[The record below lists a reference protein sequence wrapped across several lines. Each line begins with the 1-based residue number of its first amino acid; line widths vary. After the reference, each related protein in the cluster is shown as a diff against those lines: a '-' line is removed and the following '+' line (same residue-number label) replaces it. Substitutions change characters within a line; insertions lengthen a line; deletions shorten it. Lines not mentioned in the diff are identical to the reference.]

1 MIPHLKTNKSF
12 FFNLKNACS
21 VIQPAPHFSSTKI
34 ARHLHKI
41 IILTMFALALLLLS
55 SIVVHAAPAGQ
66 QTLPSNISSSSSP
79 PPTFTKNELYE
90 HNHVWKVMNKACFN
104 KWSGTLQVFR
114 MDKATNSPIYNNDEE
129 LLNFRLS
136 AKAKTKDTGAWTVW
150 NLQRKGDEI
159 TIPLRR
165 LPLTSKPSQ
174 LKVGFLPGCVLRI
187 PGNFKQVPRTVVE
200 LGYWGNVR
208 RTVVLEYL
216 TRDKQKH
223 MELKDVSLVM
233 QRPVPWYKRVFFV
246 GNTTNARDIE
256 ILPRRAASNLEDVIK
271 RNRARKPEKIE
282 RVQLQSMNRVV
293 TTKADLTEDD
303 KRGAAEVLESLLQRL
318 SNNNECAAH
327 SSSYDMVLP
336 NELLASFPKE
346 LLGKNSSSAT
356 KTFILAHEWKHFGW
370 QTLQALVIDFD
381 VGSGEAIAATMY
393 SYK

>member
-1 MIPHLKTNKSF
+1 MLAS
-12 FFNLKNACS
+12 
-21 VIQPAPHFSSTKI
+21 
-34 ARHLHKI
+34 
-41 IILTMFALALLLLS
+41 ALLLLS
-55 SIVVHAAPAGQ
+55 IVVATGHAAPGQ
-66 QTLPSNISSSSSP
+66 QTIPSKISSS
-79 PPTFTKNELYE
+79 PPTFTKNELDE

-165 LPLTSKPSQ
+165 LPVTSKPSQ
-174 LKVGFLPGCVLRI
+174 LKVGFFPGCVLRI
-187 PGNFKQVPRTVVE
+187 PGNFKQVPRAVVE

-208 RTVVLEYL
+208 RTVVLEYQ

-256 ILPRRAASNLEDVIK
+256 ILPREAASNLEDVIK
-271 RNRARKPEKIE
+271 RNRARKPIKIE
-282 RVQLQSMNRVV
+282 RVHLQSMQRVV
-293 TTKADLTEDD
+293 TTKAELTEDD
-303 KRGAAEVLESLLQRL
+303 KRGAAEVLKSLFERL
-318 SNNNECAAH
+318 SNNECAAH
-327 SSSYDMVLP
+327 SSSYNVVLP
-336 NELLASFPKE
+336 NDLLASFPKE
-346 LLGKNSSSAT
+346 LLGKSSSSAT

-381 VGSGEAIAATMY
+381 VGSGEAITATMY